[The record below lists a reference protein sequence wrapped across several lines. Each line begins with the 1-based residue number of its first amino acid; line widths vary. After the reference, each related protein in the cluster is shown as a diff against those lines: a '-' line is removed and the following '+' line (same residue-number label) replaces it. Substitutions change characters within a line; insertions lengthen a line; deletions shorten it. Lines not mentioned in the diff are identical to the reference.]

1 MELDELKDIWKKND
15 PGFKPKDETEIATML
30 KGNSK
35 SIVAKL
41 KRSVWFELIFTTLAG
56 MLMLVYAFT
65 MPSGA
70 WKWTSVSLL
79 VLFVGYTF
87 YYVNKLILLGKFNSS
102 DDNIKANLEK
112 LIDNLSSYL
121 RFYKRSYAILYPV
134 YFFVALTF
142 IAIER
147 GLDEFLHALSQPRT
161 IAFLVGLAAIFFFC
175 STWLVTWLLKKLYGN
190 HLEKLKSLL
199 RDITTQPA

>member
-15 PGFKPKDETEIATML
+15 PGFKPKGETEIATML

-56 MLMLVYAFT
+56 ALMLVYAFT

-79 VLFVGYTF
+79 VLFVGYTL
-87 YYVNKLILLGKFNSS
+87 YYINKLILLGKFNSS

-112 LIDNLSSYL
+112 LIENLSNYL

-161 IAFLVGLAAIFFFC
+161 IIFLVALAAVFFFC

-199 RDITTQPA
+199 QDITTQPA